1 MSEHKLNLT
10 DAVRNTNRRRY
21 LANKKLKLPEPQM
34 YITPKQSQEK
44 HKLKIIALQ
53 QGKKDE
59 QKQI

>member
-10 DAVRNTNRRRY
+10 DAVRNANRRRY
-21 LANKKLKLPEPQM
+21 LENKKLKLPEPQM
-34 YITPKQSQEK
+34 HLTLKQSQEK

-59 QKQI
+59 QKPI